1 MPEIRK
7 LDTED
12 AFQDQLHNRAR
23 EASLEQRKLLV
34 SLSTACLGAY
44 FFALTVKVDPML
56 LYSQKVVLGIGA
68 VFLFIAVLA
77 GLIAWQSDAQRNYF
91 WARGLQ
97 ATTTEK
103 RSPFF
108 EKKNRWAKRMEKSMR
123 VLRYSFA
130 LGVFA
135 GVSYSIMRVVAI

>member
-1 MPEIRK
+1 MTEKQK

-12 AFQDQLHNRAR
+12 AFQCQLHDRAR
-23 EASLEQRKLLV
+23 EASLEQRKLLI

-44 FFALTVKVDPML
+44 FFALTVKVDPVL
-56 LYSQKVVLGIGA
+56 PYSQKVVLGIGA
-68 VFLFIAVLA
+68 VFLFVAVLA

-91 WARGLQ
+91 WARGIQ
-97 ATTTEK
+97 ATTSEK
-103 RSPFF
+103 RSPFL
-108 EKKNRWAKRMEKSMR
+108 EKKNRWAKRMEASMS
-123 VLRYSFA
+123 VLRYAFA